1 MSQKFWKK
9 VSLITGGIVV
19 FVAIAIMVSGA
30 GLVPGY
36 DFGAGAYYYADI
48 PGFKDIIRDDSYHT
62 SVPLWVHI
70 VLFLA
75 WGALMFFLWKKI
87 DRRG

>member
-1 MSQKFWKK
+1 MT
-9 VSLITGGIVV
+9 LVV
-19 FVAIAIMVSGA
+19 AGVVLLVAVYIMCRGL

-48 PGFKDIIRDDSYHT
+48 PDYQKIIKDEAYT
-62 SVPLWVHI
+62 TTVPTWVNI

-75 WGALMFFLWKKI
+75 WGVLMYRLWKRI
-87 DRRG
+87 DRP